1 MKRLVTASLA
11 IAMAFTGI
19 SAVHAKSLVI
29 KFGHNG
35 NTIKEDPQ
43 NVAAYAFKKML
54 EERTK
59 GEIKVQVYPS
69 AQLGDARTMVEG
81 IQMGTIEMAD
91 LENGVMGN
99 FIPEVLVWDLPYVF
113 TSLDAAHR
121 VLDGPIGQALAK
133 KYLDIGMRNLCY
145 NDGGFRYF
153 TNKVRPIVK
162 PEDIKGL
169 KIRVMESE
177 VMVASVKSF
186 GASAMPMAFGE
197 LYTALQQ
204 GVVDGQENPM
214 NLIFSQRFY
223 EVQKYLSLSGHFYY
237 PRQYLVSE
245 AFWKRLDKGQ
255 QDILAKTAKDACAV
269 QRETFV
275 KYEAT
280 MADVLRKEGMEINDV
295 PLSTKET
302 FAAAAREKVYPM
314 FYEKIGRGDA
324 KAGKDLVTKVLE
336 AAK

>member
-1 MKRLVTASLA
+1 MKRLVSASLA
-11 IAMAFTGI
+11 IALAFAGI
-19 SAVHAKSLVI
+19 SAVQAKSIVI
-29 KFGHNG
+29 KLGHNG

-43 NVAAYAFKKML
+43 NVAAQAFKKVA
-54 EERTK
+54 EESSK
-59 GEIKVQVYPS
+59 GDIKVQVYPS

-113 TSLDAAHR
+113 TSLDSAHK

-133 KYLDIGMRNLCY
+133 KYLDIGIRHLCY

-162 PEDIKGL
+162 PEDLKDL

-245 AFWKRLDKGQ
+245 AFWKKLDKGQ
-255 QDILAKTAKDACAV
+255 QDIVEKAAREACKV
-269 QRETFV
+269 QRATFLT
-275 KYEAT
+275 YEAT
-280 MADVLRKEGMEINDV
+280 MADVLRKHGMEINEV
-295 PLSTKET
+295 PLATKQT
-302 FAAAAREKVYPM
+302 FAASARETVYPM
-314 FYEKIGRGDA
+314 FYQKIGRGDA
-324 KAGKDLVTKVLE
+324 KAGQDLISKVLE